1 MWDVFFWMEQNS
13 ALRFVKIRGDCLFED
28 FLALISACNNGIF
41 RFTTN
46 VTEILLKY
54 LIIILSYSV
63 SVERLVN
70 PKTLSINLRIGL

>member
-28 FLALISACNNGIF
+28 FLALISACNNGIL

-46 VTEILLKY
+46 VTEIRA
-54 LIIILSYSV
+54 
-63 SVERLVN
+63 VEIFNNHFELFSLRRKIGK
-70 PKTLSINLRIGL
+70 PQDTLN